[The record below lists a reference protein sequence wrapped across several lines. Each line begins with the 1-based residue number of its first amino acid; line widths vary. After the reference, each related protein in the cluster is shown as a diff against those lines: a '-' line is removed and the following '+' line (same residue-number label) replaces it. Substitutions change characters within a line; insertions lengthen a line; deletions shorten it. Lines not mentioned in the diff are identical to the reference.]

1 MLHTLGIKRIFW
13 GAIVLPRIPEFF
25 KDSIDLRLRYH
36 FDLMMRS
43 NKEKGY
49 IYHTSSTN
57 LALFKKR
64 LSFHRNLIYFISFMQ
79 WSGVLDCE
87 NVINFF

>member
-13 GAIVLPRIPEFF
+13 GPIVLPRIPEFF

-36 FDLMMRS
+36 FDLIMTS

-57 LALFKKR
+57 LALFKTR

-87 NVINFF
+87 NIINFF

>member
-43 NKEKGY
+43 NEEKGY

-64 LSFHRNLIYFISFMQ
+64 LSFHHTLIYFISFMQ
-79 WSGVLDCE
+79 WSGALDCE
-87 NVINFF
+87 HVSNFF

>member
-49 IYHTSSTN
+49 MYHTSSTN
-57 LALFKKR
+57 LALFKKTFEFSSYFN
-64 LSFHRNLIYFISFMQ
+64 LFHKFYAVE
-79 WSGVLDCE
+79 WCP
-87 NVINFF
+87 

>member
-1 MLHTLGIKRIFW
+1 MLHTLGMKRIFW

-36 FDLMMRS
+36 FDLMMTS

-57 LALFKKR
+57 LALFKTR

-87 NVINFF
+87 NIINFF